1 MTKKKIKRNETGI
14 AFIKA
19 SFNNCIISITDS
31 AGNVVLSHSGG
42 RVGFKGARK
51 STPFAARS
59 AALLVAKNCGFEKVN
74 VIVSGAG
81 PGKESAIRGLQVA
94 GLKIGLIRDRTN
106 LPHNGCRA
114 PKRRR
119 V

>member
-1 MTKKKIKRNETGI
+1 MTKKKIKRDEIGI

-19 SFNNCIISITDS
+19 SFNNCIITITDS
-31 AGNVVLSHSGG
+31 SGNAVVWSSGG
-42 RVGFKGARK
+42 SCGFKGARK
-51 STPFAARS
+51 STPFAART
-59 AALLVAKNCGFEKVN
+59 AGITAGKNCGFEKIH

-81 PGKESAIRGLQVA
+81 PGKESAIRGLQIS

-106 LPHNGCRA
+106 VAHNGCRP

>member
-1 MTKKKIKRNETGI
+1 MTKKKIKRNEIGI

-19 SFNNCIISITDS
+19 SFNNTIVTVTDPS
-31 AGNVVLSHSGG
+31 GNAVAFSSGG
-42 RVGFKGARK
+42 SCGFKGARK
-51 STPFAARS
+51 STPFAARN
-59 AALLVAKNCGFEKVN
+59 AGLTTGRNCGFEKIH
-74 VIVSGAG
+74 VIISGAG
-81 PGKESAIRGLQVA
+81 PGKESAIRGLQLA

-106 LPHNGCRA
+106 VPHNGCRP